1 MAFDT
6 IRAGIKVLTRH
17 GRTAGVIESFTRH
30 PVTRSIVAVV
40 IRPEGVTNQNEFIVT
55 SARNLRAV

>member
-6 IRAGIKVLTRH
+6 IRAGIKVLTRT
-17 GRTAGVIESFTRH
+17 GNKAGSIESFTRH
-30 PVTRSIVAVV
+30 PLTRAVVAVI
-40 IRPEGVTNQNEFIVT
+40 IRPEGENDPQEFIVT